1 MKTISR
7 KITCIDTI
15 VVDMDCIINNNNQ
28 TLQVLN
34 AYLTDITKGLV
45 EVKEIS
51 SKDVVVTYH
60 ESCMLKTTICTTN
73 IIFDVF
79 QVDVVIT

>member
-15 VVDMDCIINNNNQ
+15 VVDTDCIINNNNQ

>member
-1 MKTISR
+1 MKNIFR

-15 VVDMDCIINNNNQ
+15 VVDMDCITNNNSQ

-34 AYLTDITKGLV
+34 AYLAEITEGLV

-51 SKDVVVTYH
+51 STDVVITYH

-73 IIFDVF
+73 IIFDIL
-79 QVDVVIT
+79 QIDVVIA

>member
-15 VVDMDCIINNNNQ
+15 VVDMDCIVNNNKQ

-34 AYLTDITKGLV
+34 AYLADITEGLI

-51 SKDVVVTYH
+51 SKDVVVIYH

-73 IIFDVF
+73 ISFDIL
-79 QVDVVIT
+79 QIDVVIA